1 MEFKKIQ
8 PTITLVDTRNPTGKP
23 ERYIEV
29 SYIGLAGTFIV
40 NLHTL
45 PYAVDLK
52 GLATMY
58 DIGVY
63 PLTSTGTPV
72 KGLAAYYHTTK
83 EAIEAVVAYI
93 QQQVEDSIGKILK
106 VYVA

>member
-8 PTITLVDTRNPTGKP
+8 PAITLVDTRNPSGKP

-45 PYAVDLK
+45 PCAVDLK
-52 GLATMY
+52 GHTIY
-58 DIGVY
+58 NIGVY
-63 PLTSTGTPV
+63 PLTSTGTTV

-83 EAIEAVVAYI
+83 EAIDAVVAYI

>member
-8 PTITLVDTRNPTGKP
+8 PAITLVDTRNPTGKP
-23 ERYIEV
+23 EQYIEV
-29 SYIGLAGTFIV
+29 SYIGLAGTFII

-52 GLATMY
+52 GHTVFH
-58 DIGVY
+58 IGVY
-63 PLTSTGTPV
+63 PLTSTGTTV
-72 KGLAAYYHTTK
+72 KGLAVQYPTTK
-83 EAIEAVVAYI
+83 EAIDAVVYYI